1 MNPKVSVLVPV
12 YNVSRFIEKC
22 AHSLFNQTFKDI
34 EFIFA
39 DDCTP
44 DNSIELLKNV
54 IEHYPDSKNQI
65 KIIQNLHNIGLGGT
79 RIPLLKAA
87 RGEYIVWV
95 DSDDF
100 ISENAIEILYAS
112 AVETNAE
119 VVTTNCYYL
128 YKGKDKI
135 EILSQN
141 LPTNSTAYIE
151 ALAYRNARASVWNTL
166 SKRSIW
172 IEHNLQMGEKFNIG
186 EDYYTTVCLL
196 YFAKNFVVI
205 NDPIYYYNLTNINAY
220 SSGHKTEKHIQSL
233 ILLFDSLQ
241 DFFIQQN
248 DFERFKSFLEKAR
261 MMELSSFLLHSSS
274 ELRRKYVGVFPD
286 AAKTID
292 YNILPFNQL
301 QKLILQKVYRKQ
313 FTFANSIIF
322 IAKVLRALFKVKF

>member
-1 MNPKVSVLVPV
+1 MNPKVSILVPV

-22 AHSLFNQTFKDI
+22 AHSLFEQTFKDI

-39 DDCTP
+39 NDCTP
-44 DNSIELLKNV
+44 DDSIELLKKV
-54 IEHYPDSKNQI
+54 IENYPNRKTQI
-65 KIIQNLHNIGLGGT
+65 QIIQNSHNLGLGGT

-87 RGEYIVWV
+87 KGEYIMWV

-100 ISENAIEILYAS
+100 ISENAVELLYIA
-112 AVETNAE
+112 AIKTNAE

-128 YKGKDKI
+128 YKGKDNI

-141 LPTNSTAYIE
+141 LPSNPTAYIE
-151 ALAYRNARASVWNTL
+151 ALAFRKARASVWNTL
-166 SKRSIW
+166 SLRSIW
-172 IEHNLQMGEKFNIG
+172 LEHNLQMGDKFNIG

-196 YFAKNFVVI
+196 YFTKKFVVI

-220 SSGHKTEKHIQSL
+220 SSGHKTEKNIQSL

-274 ELRRKYVGVFPD
+274 ELRRKYVEVFPD
-286 AAKTID
+286 ASKTID

-301 QKLILQKVYRKQ
+301 QKLILQKVYTKQ
-313 FTFANSIIF
+313 FTFANFIIF
-322 IAKVLRALFKVKF
+322 IAKVLRTLFKVKF